1 MSLIAELYFF
11 NAVIFGELQKLSI
24 RFQPLYKEVFGDKE
38 RINLPYTP
46 EDNETLRD
54 AIKRYKEKEPFI
66 DWNIR
71 DLKDKAM
78 ETEDND
84 E

>member
-1 MSLIAELYFF
+1 MGVVLLRKRILI
-11 NAVIFGELQKLSI
+11 
-24 RFQPLYKEVFGDKE
+24 GDKG
-38 RINLPYTP
+38 ITLPYIP

-66 DWNIR
+66 DWNVKE
-71 DLKDKAM
+71 LKDKAK
-78 ETEDND
+78 ETEENN